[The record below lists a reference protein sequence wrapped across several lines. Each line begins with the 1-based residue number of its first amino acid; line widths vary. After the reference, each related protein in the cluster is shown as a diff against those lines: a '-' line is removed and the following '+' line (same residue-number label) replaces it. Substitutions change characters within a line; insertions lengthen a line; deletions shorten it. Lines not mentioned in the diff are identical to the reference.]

1 MSAATAPA
9 IDRNKLVMDNLGLA
23 KCIAL
28 SRMPRSLF
36 VTGECEDAIQEAM
49 LGLVQAAQRHDPSKS
64 AIKFATYAR
73 YRIYGQF
80 KDYLR
85 HKSLVGIMRCDGDRS
100 LQQAEHRVDP
110 LGDKDVPQSQQ
121 YNPASD
127 RFEDLMDLVSRCC
140 TARTTAM
147 VRLWCEGATQEYI
160 SRVYGIS
167 PVRVCQI
174 LSAAFRA
181 TRSAS
186 KASSGTKG
194 KRMGEAAWS
203 YSLNSKSELGL
214 SQTLFKLIQSFP
226 QLSLYL
232 SEDGYCTFRAWKDG
246 KPINPPV
253 WEAFIRGYPPV
264 ALTPE
269 LESIFI
275 GWQKLFDEQ
284 E

>member
-36 VTGECEDAIQEAM
+36 ITGECEDAIQEAM
-49 LGLVQAAQRHDPSKS
+49 LGLVQAAQRHDPSKTKV
-64 AIKFATYAR
+64 KFETYAS
-73 YRIYGQF
+73 YRISGQF
-80 KDYLR
+80 RDYIR
-85 HKSLVGIMRCDGDRS
+85 HVPLVGIARCDGDRS
-100 LQQAEHRVDP
+100 LRRVEQRVDP
-110 LGDKDVPQSQQ
+110 LGDKGIHGQQ
-121 YNPASD
+121 YDPVSD

-174 LSAAFRA
+174 LSAAFKA

-186 KASSGTKG
+186 GESRKA
-194 KRMGEAAWS
+194 
-203 YSLNSKSELGL
+203 
-214 SQTLFKLIQSFP
+214 
-226 QLSLYL
+226 
-232 SEDGYCTFRAWKDG
+232 
-246 KPINPPV
+246 
-253 WEAFIRGYPPV
+253 
-264 ALTPE
+264 
-269 LESIFI
+269 
-275 GWQKLFDEQ
+275 
-284 E
+284 